1 MEYKNI
7 CYGIRKVSYLFS
19 RNQQLLLR
27 SAIKDITMAAERIKI
42 IFHHL
47 HGKNGMFAPVSFNK
61 TGNKMC
67 SQT

>member
-1 MEYKNI
+1 MEYKNF
-7 CYGIRKVSYLFS
+7 CYDIRKVSYLFS

-27 SAIKDITMAAERIKI
+27 SAIQDITMAAERMKI

-47 HGKNGMFAPVSFNK
+47 HGKDDMFAPVSFNK
-61 TGNKMC
+61 IGNKIC